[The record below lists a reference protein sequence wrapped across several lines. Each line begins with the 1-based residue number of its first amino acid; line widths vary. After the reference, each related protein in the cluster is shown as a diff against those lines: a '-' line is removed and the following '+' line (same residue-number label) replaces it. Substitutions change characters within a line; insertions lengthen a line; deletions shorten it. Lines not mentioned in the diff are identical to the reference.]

1 MTDGNITERQQKWF
15 TSIRANLEKRTGKSL
30 EQWVAIARTCPEARP
45 RAQIRWFKDTHGLLQ
60 NSASYV
66 LGEAFHWTK
75 DWDSPNDARAA
86 LWTDPASTAILQA
99 VERAALALP
108 EVVATQRKGYTA
120 WSRKV
125 QFLAVRPGKG
135 GTAVLGLAVP
145 PAANPRLRP
154 ARSEGWSERLK
165 AAVSLDS
172 PADVDAEIEALIR
185 KAWEGA

>member
-1 MTDGNITERQQKWF
+1 MTDANITERQQKWF
-15 TSIRANLEKRTGKSL
+15 ASIRANLEKRTGKSL
-30 EQWVAIARTCPEARP
+30 EQWVAIARTCPETRP
-45 RAQIRWFKDTHGLLQ
+45 RAQIRWFKETHGLLQ

-66 LGEAFHWTK
+66 LGEAFHW
-75 DWDSPNDARAA
+75 DMGWGNPDDARAA
-86 LWTDPASTAILQA
+86 LWTDPASTAILER

-125 QFLAVRPGKG
+125 QFLAVRPTKAG
-135 GTAVLGLAVP
+135 AAILGLAVP
-145 PAANPRLRP
+145 PNTNSRLRP

-172 PADVDAEIEALIR
+172 PADVDAEIATLIR
-185 KAWEGA
+185 KAWDGA